1 LLLKNIAPSILIG
14 PVSKAVEINRV
25 AASVTSSIEILLHAC
40 NEVVELGV
48 QVCDQWIVHRE
59 R

>member
-1 LLLKNIAPSILIG
+1 LLLEDIAPSILIG
-14 PVSKAVEINRV
+14 SVTQAVEVNRV
-25 AASVTSSIEILLHAC
+25 AASVASSTEILLHAC

-48 QVCDQWIVHRE
+48 QVGDQWIVHRE